1 VSSADRYIVAGVNSW
16 SRRVFDERISKLDG
30 EWFFIGDRDQLTIE
44 LIEKLAPLRIYFL
57 HWSWKVPTEIIDTQ
71 ECVVF
76 HMTDVPYGRGGSPLQ
91 NLIQLGHRTTKVS
104 AIRMTDVLDA
114 GPVYCKKDLSLEG
127 GAEEIYM
134 RAARLSGDMIE
145 EINLE
150 NPEPVPQE
158 GTPTVFSRR
167 KPEESRIERDGSLD
181 DLFDFIRMLDA
192 DGYPP
197 AFLEH
202 GGFRYSFSRAALY
215 DGRIRTDV
223 EITSLVD
230 GGPR

>member
-1 VSSADRYIVAGVNSW
+1 MSSADRYIVAGVNSW

-127 GAEEIYM
+127 CAEEIYI

-167 KPEESRIERDGSLD
+167 KPEESRIEREGSLD

-192 DGYPP
+192 DGYPH